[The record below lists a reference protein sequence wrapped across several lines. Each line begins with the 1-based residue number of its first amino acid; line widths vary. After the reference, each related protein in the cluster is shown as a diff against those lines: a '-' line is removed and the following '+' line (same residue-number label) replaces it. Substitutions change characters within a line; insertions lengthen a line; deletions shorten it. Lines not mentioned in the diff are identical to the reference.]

1 MPLSIHQVPR
11 LVFGEGALRTAAEYL
26 QALGAK
32 LPFVVAVPYVRSQ
45 AEKLHPDAQID
56 TSTLNEP
63 TVKHLQGLLE
73 AARAARPDAIV
84 GIGGGSALDAAK
96 LVAAL
101 CDGAQ
106 TLDEVWGIGNLKRRG
121 LPLICIPTTSG
132 TGSEVSPN
140 ALLLDEESA
149 SKKAVISPHLVPD
162 AAFVDPALTVT
173 VPGPVTAA
181 TGLDALTHCIEA
193 YANNFAYPLVDTWAL
208 DGIRH
213 IAGWLVKG
221 VREPA
226 NMEARTHLALGSLY
240 GGLCPGAGEH
250 GGGARPELSA
260 GEPVSHCAWAYEC
273 DSAAACAAVQRAGGA
288 GAVCGDCTGP
298 GGTEAGDR

>member
-11 LVFGEGALRTAAEYL
+11 LVFGEGALSSAAEYL

-32 LPFVVAVPYVRSQ
+32 RPFVVAVPYVRSH
-45 AEKLHPDAQID
+45 AERLHADARID
-56 TSTLNEP
+56 VSTLNEP
-63 TVKHLQGLLE
+63 TVKHLHGLLE

-106 TLDEVWGIGNLKRRG
+106 TLDEVWGIGNLKGRG

-140 ALLLDEESA
+140 ALLLDEEQA

-193 YANNFAYPLVDTWAL
+193 YANNFA
-208 DGIRH
+208 
-213 IAGWLVKG
+213 
-221 VREPA
+221 
-226 NMEARTHLALGSLY
+226 
-240 GGLCPGAGEH
+240 
-250 GGGARPELSA
+250 
-260 GEPVSHCAWAYEC
+260 
-273 DSAAACAAVQRAGGA
+273 Q
-288 GAVCGDCTGP
+288 
-298 GGTEAGDR
+298 DRKSVV